1 MSSEIL
7 VLKSALGL
15 AGLWIF
21 VFYFWQDYR
30 LDAFREHVFSLR
42 DRLFLFAAEGG
53 ISFEDRAYK
62 ILRDRTNIALRYAH
76 EFTLVRMALI
86 MCYPFRNQKSESQ
99 KWMGAVQAI
108 DSEDTRRSLEEF
120 NTVLSIAIL
129 QLIIYRSFFRYL
141 LIRPIMTMIQ
151 IRDVL
156 TKRPEVVQGVEQLE
170 SEAIKEARAHDKQLV
185 AVG

>member
-1 MSSEIL
+1 MSPEIL
-7 VLKSALGL
+7 VFKSALGL
-15 AGLWIF
+15 AGLWLF
-21 VFYFWQDYR
+21 LFYFWQDYR

-76 EFTLVRMALI
+76 EFTLTRMALI
-86 MCYPFRNQKSESQ
+86 MCYPFRNQKSEAQ
-99 KWMGAVQAI
+99 KWMEAVQAI
-108 DSEDTRRSLEEF
+108 GSEETRQCLEEF
-120 NTVLSIAIL
+120 NAVLAVAIL

-141 LIRPIMTMIQ
+141 LVRPFMTMLQ
-151 IRDVL
+151 IRGL
-156 TKRPEVVQGVEQLE
+156 LRRPEVVQGVEQLE
-170 SEAIKEARAHDKQLV
+170 SEAIKEARADDRELV

>member
-7 VLKSALGL
+7 VLKSALAL

-21 VFYFWQDYR
+21 LFYFWRDYR

-42 DRLFLFAAEGG
+42 DRLFLFAAEGNV
-53 ISFEDRAYK
+53 SFEDRAYR

-76 EFTLVRMALI
+76 DFTLIRMVLI

-99 KWMGAVQAI
+99 EWMEAVQAI
-108 DSEDTRRSLEEF
+108 ESDEVRESLLEF
-120 NTVLSIAIL
+120 NAVLSVAIFH
-129 QLIIYRSFFRYL
+129 LIIYRSFFRYL
-141 LIRPIMTMIQ
+141 LVRPIMNVIHGD
-151 IRDVL
+151 IL
-156 TKRPEVVQGVEQLE
+156 TRRPEVVSGVEQLE
-170 SEAIKEARAHDKQLV
+170 SEAIKDARAHDKHLV